1 MTRVMETDSETK
13 ERLKVFNSK
22 KKKKKMFVDE
32 FSSIGHSGLGGLAG
46 DP

>member
-22 KKKKKMFVDE
+22 KKKMFVDE
-32 FSSIGHSGLGGLAG
+32 FSSIGHSGLSGLAG